1 MAIAL
6 IPPRGE
12 MYEAEKERKLLI
24 REQTTID
31 PVERYKLREA
41 RLERQ
46 MIACSNKLIAQ
57 AKENGRIYRQ
67 ITEEKY

>member
-1 MAIAL
+1 MAYAMF
-6 IPPRGE
+6 PPCGE
-12 MYEAEKERKLLI
+12 LHEAEKERKLLI

-31 PVERYKLREA
+31 SVERYKLREA

-57 AKENGRIYRQ
+57 AKENGKIYSKM
-67 ITEEKY
+67 IEEK